1 VGPAV
6 IEQRVTRK
14 IPGHALWS
22 NARVATLDAR
32 STEPYG
38 LIEDGALVVAFDGT
52 IAWVGPRAKLPEAL
66 LDQVASE
73 HDLGGRLVTPGFVD
87 AHTHL
92 VYAGDRAQDF
102 EMRLAGAHYS
112 DIAQA
117 GGGILSTVRATRAA
131 TPAALEA
138 ASAQRLLALAATGV
152 TTVEIKS
159 GYGLDYHTE
168 LAMLRVARALEKSC
182 GIEVRATYLGLHARP
197 PEYASADDY
206 VTFVI
211 EEMLPAIA
219 RERLA
224 DAVDAFCESIAFT
237 PKQISRYF
245 DAASAFGF
253 ELRLHAD
260 QLSDGGGAALAAQHG
275 ALCADHLEYASP
287 QGLAA
292 LAAAGTV
299 AVLLPGATYFLREQK
314 LPPIDEM
321 RRLGI
326 PFAIATDCNPGTSPL
341 VSMPLAL
348 NLACTVL
355 RVTPEEALAGAT
367 RNAARALGIADRT
380 GTLSP
385 GRAADFAVWDVE
397 RPALLAY
404 AIGANPLHL
413 VARGGQILEVTA

>member
-1 VGPAV
+1 
-6 IEQRVTRK
+6 VTRK
-14 IPGHALWS
+14 VSGHALWS
-22 NARVATLDAR
+22 NARIATLDAR
-32 STEPYG
+32 SSEPYG
-38 LIEDGALVVAFDGT
+38 LIEDGALVVTFDGT
-52 IAWVGPRAKLPEAL
+52 IAWVGPRAKLPELL

-112 DIAQA
+112 EIAQA

-138 ASAQRLLALAATGV
+138 ASAKRLLALVATGV

-159 GYGLDYHTE
+159 GYGLDCHTE
-168 LAMLRVARALEKSC
+168 LAMLRVARTLAKRY

-219 RERLA
+219 SERLA

-237 PKQISRYF
+237 PEQISRYF
-245 DAASAFGF
+245 DAASALGF
-253 ELRLHAD
+253 ERRLHAD
-260 QLSDGGGAALAAQHG
+260 QLSDGGGAALAARHG

-367 RNAARALGIADRT
+367 RNAARALGIADRA

-385 GRAADFAVWDVE
+385 GRSADFAVWDVE
-397 RPALLAY
+397 RPGLLAY